1 MFKMCFVLLFVGLAL
16 GGCAST
22 STERRFSES
31 LKHTIISK
39 DCGNDVATKALC
51 VGGGMVGIFVV
62 ETVGSVVNEIVD
74 KT

>member
-1 MFKMCFVLLFVGLAL
+1 MFKICFVLTFVGLAL

-31 LKHTIISK
+31 LHHTIMGK

-51 VGGGMVGIFVV
+51 VGSGMVGIFVV
-62 ETVGSVVNEIVD
+62 EALVGFVAEVVD